1 MATPFIITLDGPAGV
16 GKSTLAKRLADHFE
30 IAYLDTG
37 AMFRATAWK
46 LGEGSW
52 DWDNSKIEEALK
64 SFSFTLSGSGSNSI
78 LSLNGVALTNDI
90 RTEAVGMW
98 ASNVAKI
105 PAVRAFQKIAQR
117 AIGET
122 TSLIAEGR
130 DMGTV
135 IFPQAPCKFFLDAD
149 LEERARRRFSQLEE
163 MGKPADLSKLIDQIR
178 ARDEQDRNR
187 KEAPLKAADDA
198 IIVDTTKLDI
208 DGVFEKLVAEVKKIS
223 A

>member
-16 GKSTLAKRLADHFE
+16 GKSTLAKQLADHFK

-52 DWDNSKIEEALK
+52 DWDSSKIEEALK
-64 SFSFTLSGSGSNSI
+64 SFSFTLSGSGSNSA
-78 LSLNGVALTNDI
+78 LSLNGVPLTNDI
-90 RTEAVGMW
+90 RTETVGMW

-117 AIGET
+117 EIGKT

-149 LEERARRRFSQLEE
+149 LEERAGRRFSQLKE
-163 MGKPADLSKLIDQIR
+163 MGKPADLSELINQIR
-178 ARDEQDRNR
+178 ARDDQDRNR

-198 IIVDTTKLDI
+198 IIVDTTRLDI
-208 DGVFEKLVAEVKKIS
+208 SGVFEKLVAEVKKIS

>member
-64 SFSFTLSGSGSNSI
+64 SFSFTLSGSGSNSV
-78 LSLNGVALTNDI
+78 LSLNDVALTNDI

-163 MGKPADLSKLIDQIR
+163 MGKPADLSDLIEQIR
-178 ARDEQDRNR
+178 ARDDQDRNR

>member
-52 DWDNSKIEEALK
+52 DWDIEKIEGALK
-64 SFSFTLSGSGSNSI
+64 ELSFTLTGSGSDSV
-78 LSLNGVALTNDI
+78 LSLNDVPLTSDI
-90 RTEAVGMW
+90 RTETVAMW
-98 ASNVAKI
+98 GSNLAMI
-105 PAVRAFQKIAQR
+105 PAVRTYLKIAQR
-117 AIGET
+117 EIGKT

-135 IFPQAPCKFFLDAD
+135 IFPQAPCKFFLDAA
-149 LEERARRRFSQLEE
+149 LEERARRRFEQLEE
-163 MGKPADLSKLIDQIR
+163 MGKPADINDLIEQIGT
-178 ARDEQDRNR
+178 RDDKDRNR
-187 KEAPLKAADDA
+187 KEAPLKPADDG
-198 IIVDTTKLDI
+198 IIIDTTNLDI
-208 DGVFEKLVAEVKKIS
+208 DGVFDRLVAEVKKIS
-223 A
+223 S

>member
-1 MATPFIITLDGPAGV
+1 MNSPFIITLDGPAGV

-52 DWDNSKIEEALK
+52 NWDKSKLEAALQELN
-64 SFSFTLSGSGSNSI
+64 FTLSGSGSNST
-78 LSLNGVALTNDI
+78 LSLNGIALTDEI
-90 RTEAVGMW
+90 RTETVGML
-98 ASNVAKI
+98 ASNVAQV
-105 PAVRAFQKIAQR
+105 PAVREYQKTAQR
-117 AIGET
+117 LIGTT

-163 MGKPADLSKLIDQIR
+163 MGKPADLSELVEQIR
-178 ARDEQDRNR
+178 ARDDQDRNR
-187 KEAPLKAADDA
+187 KVAPLKAAEDA
-198 IIVDTTKLDI
+198 IIVDTTRLDI
-208 DGVFEKLVAEVKKIS
+208 DGVFDHLVSETKKIIS
-223 A
+223 

>member
-52 DWDNSKIEEALK
+52 DWNSGKIEAALK
-64 SFSFTLSGSGSNSI
+64 EFTFTLTGSGSDSV
-78 LSLNGVALTNDI
+78 LSLNDVALTNDI
-90 RTEAVGMW
+90 RTETVGMW

-105 PAVRAFQKIAQR
+105 PTVRAYQKIAQR
-117 AIGET
+117 EIGET

-135 IFPQAPCKFFLDAD
+135 IFPQAPCKFFLDAA
-149 LEERARRRFSQLEE
+149 LEERARRRFEQLEE
-163 MGKPADLSKLIDQIR
+163 MGKHADINDLIEQIG
-178 ARDEQDRNR
+178 ARDDQDRNR
-187 KEAPLKAADDA
+187 KEAPLKPAEDG
-198 IIVDTTKLDI
+198 IIVDTTNLDI
-208 DGVFEKLVAEVKKIS
+208 DGVFDRLVAEVKKIS

>member
-52 DWDNSKIEEALK
+52 DWDIDKIEAALK
-64 SFSFTLSGSGSNSI
+64 ELTFTLTGSGSESV

-90 RTEAVGMW
+90 RTETVGMW
-98 ASNVAKI
+98 ASNFAQI
-105 PAVRAFQKIAQR
+105 PVVRAYQKIAQR
-117 AIGET
+117 KIGET

-135 IFPQAPCKFFLDAD
+135 IFPQAPCKFFLDAA
-149 LEERARRRFSQLEE
+149 LEERARRRYEQLEE
-163 MGKPADLSKLIDQIR
+163 MGKPADIKELIEQIR
-178 ARDEQDRNR
+178 TRDDKDRNR
-187 KEAPLKAADDA
+187 KEAPLKPADDG
-198 IIVDTTKLDI
+198 IIVDTTNLDI
-208 DGVFEKLVAEVKKIS
+208 DSVFDRLVAEVKKIS

>member
-1 MATPFIITLDGPAGV
+1 MAVPFIITIDGPAGV

-52 DWDNSKIEEALK
+52 DWDSSKIETALK
-64 SFSFTLSGSGSNSI
+64 SFLFTLSGSGSNSV
-78 LSLNGVALTNDI
+78 LSLNGTALTNDI
-90 RTEAVGMW
+90 RTETVGMW

-117 AIGET
+117 EIGNT

-130 DMGTV
+130 DMGSV

-163 MGKPADLSKLIDQIR
+163 MGKPANLTELVEQIG
-178 ARDEQDRNR
+178 ARDDQDRNR

-208 DGVFEKLVAEVKKIS
+208 DGVFKKLVAEVKKIS

>member
-1 MATPFIITLDGPAGV
+1 VATPFIITLDGPAGV

-64 SFSFTLSGSGSNSI
+64 SFSFTLSGSGSNSV

-163 MGKPADLSKLIDQIR
+163 MGKPADLSELIDQIR

>member
-1 MATPFIITLDGPAGV
+1 MAVPFIITIDGPAGV
-16 GKSTLAKRLADHFE
+16 GKSTLAQRLADHFK

-46 LGEGSW
+46 LGEDSW
-52 DWDNSKIEEALK
+52 DWDSSKIETALK
-64 SFSFTLSGSGSNSI
+64 SFSFTLSGSGSNSV
-78 LSLNGVALTNDI
+78 LSLNGTALTNDI
-90 RTEAVGMW
+90 RTETVGMW

-105 PAVRAFQKIAQR
+105 PAVRVFQKIAQR
-117 AIGET
+117 EIGNT

-163 MGKPADLSKLIDQIR
+163 MGKPANLTELIEQIG
-178 ARDEQDRNR
+178 ARDDQDRNR

-208 DGVFEKLVAEVKKIS
+208 DGVFKKLVAEVKKIS

>member
-16 GKSTLAKRLADHFE
+16 GKSTLAKQLADHFE

-52 DWDNSKIEEALK
+52 NWDSSRIEEALK
-64 SFSFTLSGSGSNSI
+64 SFSFTLSGSGSNSV
-78 LSLNGVALTNDI
+78 LSLNGVPLTNDI
-90 RTEAVGMW
+90 RTETVGMW

-117 AIGET
+117 KIGET

-163 MGKPADLSKLIDQIR
+163 MGKPADMSELLDQIK
-178 ARDEQDRNR
+178 ARDDQDRNR

-198 IIVDTTKLDI
+198 IIVDTTTLDI
-208 DGVFEKLVAEVKKIS
+208 DGVFEKLVAEAKKIS

>member
-46 LGEGSW
+46 LGEDSW
-52 DWDNSKIEEALK
+52 DWDSSKIEEALK
-64 SFSFTLSGSGSNSI
+64 SFSFTLSGSGSNSV

-163 MGKPADLSKLIDQIR
+163 MGKPADLSELIDQIR

>member
-16 GKSTLAKRLADHFE
+16 GKSTLAKQLADHFE
-30 IAYLDTG
+30 LAYLDTG

-46 LGEGSW
+46 LGEDSW
-52 DWDNSKIEEALK
+52 NWDSSKIEEALK
-64 SFSFTLSGSGSNSI
+64 SFSFTLSGSGSNSV

-163 MGKPADLSKLIDQIR
+163 MGKPADLSELIEQIR
-178 ARDEQDRNR
+178 ARDDQDRNR

-208 DGVFEKLVAEVKKIS
+208 DGVFEELVAEVKKIS

>member
-64 SFSFTLSGSGSNSI
+64 SFSFTLSGSGSNSV

-163 MGKPADLSKLIDQIR
+163 MGKPADLSELIVQIR

>member
-1 MATPFIITLDGPAGV
+1 VATPFIITLDGPAGV

-64 SFSFTLSGSGSNSI
+64 SFSFTLSGSGSNSV

-163 MGKPADLSKLIDQIR
+163 MGKPADLSELIVQIR